1 MIKKMNLLQKF
12 ILLLFFPLISYV
24 FCSILLIKT
33 SLSDMESI
41 NIMYNN
47 ILLLKEGSNLIHN
60 LQKERGETNIYLN
73 NSMDLQELNKQ
84 RDETNKALEIFV
96 KTSENIMKKKSED
109 ILKNLDTLQ
118 ELRKKIDNK
127 EILFTDSFD
136 NYTQKIG
143 YVFNVYNFAA
153 SSKTTKGIGKI
164 FTSLSLLED
173 TKENLGKFRG
183 FVSGLLA
190 RNTKLS
196 YEEMIYITR
205 LKIQIESNLQTKA
218 FVLSEKSNEEIGNL
232 TKGENWTFFNDIF
245 SIIFNQY
252 TKGNFNIDSK
262 VFFKN
267 LTKIVDKMESVL
279 TKELELNYTKLNS
292 YKIETQTN
300 LTISIALLFLVFIFI
315 IFLSIIILNSILKPT
330 KEITKDLNEINKGHG
345 DLTKKLKILS
355 DDEIGKLSI
364 SFNSFV
370 YMLNSMIKEIKNS
383 IEKTKTISMTLVSSS
398 EESFASMEEINANM
412 TNIKTKS
419 TNLDNELNN
428 LNNLSYDLKKLIEN
442 LYTLISSQSEEITTS
457 SSAIEEMI
465 ASITSVSNTT
475 EMKLELF
482 DDLQNIAISGEKEM
496 TETINVIKKVTDS
509 TNVIMEMLKVIN
521 NIASQTNLLAMNAA
535 IEAAH
540 AGEYGK
546 GFAVVAGEIRSL
558 AEDTAKNSKEI
569 TLTLKNVIQDINI
582 SEKSSSKTGDYFHNI
597 VTGIK
602 ETRNTMFE
610 IKNSMGELTLA
621 SNQIL
626 TSLSSLIDKT
636 DKVKKSSDDSFKKI
650 NNITSSF
657 DNIKVVSED
666 TKYGIEE
673 ISVGLQEIYKSI
685 EMISNSGE
693 ENSLNVLNIESLV
706 NNFKV

>member
-1 MIKKMNLLQKF
+1 
-12 ILLLFFPLISYV
+12 
-24 FCSILLIKT
+24 
-33 SLSDMESI
+33 
-41 NIMYNN
+41 
-47 ILLLKEGSNLIHN
+47 
-60 LQKERGETNIYLN
+60 
-73 NSMDLQELNKQ
+73 
-84 RDETNKALEIFV
+84 
-96 KTSENIMKKKSED
+96 
-109 ILKNLDTLQ
+109 
-118 ELRKKIDNK
+118 
-127 EILFTDSFD
+127 
-136 NYTQKIG
+136 
-143 YVFNVYNFAA
+143 
-153 SSKTTKGIGKI
+153 
-164 FTSLSLLED
+164 
-173 TKENLGKFRG
+173 
-183 FVSGLLA
+183 
-190 RNTKLS
+190 
-196 YEEMIYITR
+196 
-205 LKIQIESNLQTKA
+205 
-218 FVLSEKSNEEIGNL
+218 
-232 TKGENWTFFNDIF
+232 
-245 SIIFNQY
+245 IFNQY